1 MTLYLRAYP
10 SFIEHFL
17 IGDIFMNA
25 TLSKTL
31 AASLIVLLA
40 ACGKTT
46 PGTDTKADAKPAK
59 TAAAPA
65 ADADTGAQKV
75 IRFGTDATYPPFEST
90 AANGDII
97 GFDIDIA
104 KAMCAEMQAKCTFTN
119 QDWDGIIPA
128 LIAKKYDVIAS
139 SMSVTPARQKAVL
152 FTQMIWGTPSLFV
165 APTNTDIT
173 DNSAAALKGIDI
185 GVQQGTV
192 QDDYLTKYY
201 GESNIKRYKTVE
213 DAIADLG
220 TGRLKVVFA
229 DGGVVTHLVDGT
241 SDKGYKI
248 AGEPV
253 PNAVDAE
260 IFGAGTAFAVR
271 PEDTALA
278 DELNKAFDAVRAS
291 GKYDEIAA
299 KYFKFNV
306 YPKQ

>member
-1 MTLYLRAYP
+1 
-10 SFIEHFL
+10 
-17 IGDIFMNA
+17 MNA

-40 ACGKTT
+40 ACSKTT
-46 PGTDTKADAKPAK
+46 PAVDKDKAAETA
-59 TAAAPA
+59 TAAA
-65 ADADTGAQKV
+65 TETTTEKV

-90 AANGDII
+90 APNGDII

-128 LIAKKYDVIAS
+128 LLAKKYDVIAS

-165 APTNTDIT
+165 GKTDTDVT
-173 DNSAAALKGIDI
+173 DNSAQALKGVDI

-192 QDDYLTKYY
+192 QDNYLTKYY

-241 SDKGYKI
+241 SDQGYTI

-253 PNAVDAE
+253 PNAVDEE

-271 PEDTALA
+271 PEETALA
-278 DELNKAFDAVRAS
+278 EELNKAFDAVRTS
-291 GKYDEIAA
+291 GKYNEIAA
-299 KYFKFNV
+299 KYFKFDV
-306 YPKQ
+306 YPSN